1 MIDAFYIIP
10 SRVIDRT
17 QDIDFRK
24 LEKGQIITTSLKVK
38 KHHYPFNPKLPYVIE
53 CTKGNLI
60 INLIYFSVKGNFLRN
75 KFPENK
81 EFIVS
86 GKVSFY
92 KSNISIAH
100 PDYIEEIENEDKLR
114 SFENIYPLTRG
125 IHLKDLRKIFD
136 FGKIYIEKYEEWIS
150 IQIIDKF
157 NFHNFHNS
165 IIKLHFPENQDDVEK
180 KELFRKR
187 LAADELISN
196 YFAIRYLKEKT
207 KKKED
212 NLDLDFSSQNQLI
225 LNLPFKLTE
234 KQKTIINEI
243 NSLNNSHYRETILLQ
258 GDVGS
263 GKTIVS
269 LLTAI
274 PFILKG
280 YQVAYMA
287 PTEILASQIYEN
299 IINLIQLNKINPVL
313 LTGSTK
319 NKDEIYQKI
328 SNKEFDFIVGTHAIF
343 QENLIFNQLKYV
355 IIDEQHRF
363 GVRQRLILGEKGINT
378 NILLMSA
385 TPIPRTL
392 ALAQYGEIE
401 QVVLNERPAFQRPI
415 ITKVSNSKKIKDLII
430 YLKKS
435 ISDKNQIYWICPL
448 VEESENHEY
457 KDVESRFKSLQKVF
471 GSKVG
476 LLHGKMKATYKE
488 NIINEFKSGK
498 IGILVATTVIEV
510 GIDNKNANTVVIENS
525 EKFGLSQLHQL
536 RGRVGRGNEQGYCF
550 AIYGENITDTSK
562 ERLKVF
568 KNNLD
573 GFKLAEKDLEI
584 RGTGDVLGYRQ
595 SGDSLFKFVNT
606 AQDQELIIEC
616 FDYVKEV
623 ISSKKFEDKEFQQKI
638 YQLLLFF
645 KQHEAIK
652 LLFSYFFFALGNAF
666 LIVGAVGATKPAEI
680 IYLIAWSTDID
691 SLVHLD
697 RGTNIRKPVVGLGV
711 EGIKT
716 FIIFLFFLIAIS
728 PLVSLVRKAR
738 A

>member
-125 IHLKDLRKIFD
+125 IHLKDLKKIFD

-150 IQIIDKF
+150 RQIIDKF

-299 IINLIQLNKINPVL
+299 IINLIQLNEINPVL

-401 QVVLNERPAFQRPI
+401 QVVLNEKPAFQRPI

-476 LLHGKMKATYKE
+476 LLHGKMKAIDKE
-488 NIINEFKSGK
+488 KIINEFKSGK

-623 ISSKKFEDKEFQQKI
+623 ISSKKFEDKKFQQKI

-645 KQHEAIK
+645 KQQEAIK
-652 LLFSYFFFALGNAF
+652 LLFS
-666 LIVGAVGATKPAEI
+666 
-680 IYLIAWSTDID
+680 
-691 SLVHLD
+691 
-697 RGTNIRKPVVGLGV
+697 
-711 EGIKT
+711 
-716 FIIFLFFLIAIS
+716 
-728 PLVSLVRKAR
+728 
-738 A
+738 

>member
-38 KHHYPFNPKLPYVIE
+38 KHNYPFNSKLPYVIE

-60 INLIYFSVKGNFLRN
+60 INLIYFSIKGNFLRN

-125 IHLKDLRKIFD
+125 IHLKDLKKIFD
-136 FGKIYIEKYEEWIS
+136 FGKIYIEKYKEWIS
-150 IQIIDKF
+150 RPIIDKF
-157 NFHNFHNS
+157 NFHSFHNS
-165 IIKLHFPENQDDVEK
+165 ILKLHFPENKDDVEK

-212 NLDLDFSSQNQLI
+212 NLDLDFSSQNQLV

-234 KQKTIINEI
+234 KQKTIISEI

-299 IINLIQLNKINPVL
+299 IINLIQLKKINPVL

-343 QENLIFNQLKYV
+343 QESLSFNQLKYV

-401 QVVLNERPAFQRPI
+401 QVILNERPAFQKPI
-415 ITKVSNSKKIKDLII
+415 ITKVSNSEKIKDLII

-476 LLHGKMKATYKE
+476 LLHGKMKATDKE

-550 AIYGENITDTSK
+550 AIYGENITDTSI

-568 KNNLD
+568 KDNLD

-595 SGDSLFKFVNT
+595 SGDSLFRFVDT

-616 FDYVKEV
+616 FNYVKEV

-645 KQHEAIK
+645 KQQEAIK
-652 LLFSYFFFALGNAF
+652 LLFS
-666 LIVGAVGATKPAEI
+666 
-680 IYLIAWSTDID
+680 
-691 SLVHLD
+691 
-697 RGTNIRKPVVGLGV
+697 
-711 EGIKT
+711 
-716 FIIFLFFLIAIS
+716 
-728 PLVSLVRKAR
+728 
-738 A
+738 

>member
-100 PDYIEEIENEDKLR
+100 PDYIEELENEDKLR

-125 IHLKDLRKIFD
+125 IHLKDLKKIFD

-328 SNKEFDFIVGTHAIF
+328 SNKEFNFIVGTHAIF

-401 QVVLNERPAFQRPI
+401 QVVLNEKPAFQRPI

-476 LLHGKMKATYKE
+476 LLHGKMKAIDKE
-488 NIINEFKSGK
+488 KIINEFKSGK

-623 ISSKKFEDKEFQQKI
+623 ISSKKFEDKKFQQKI

-645 KQHEAIK
+645 KQQEAIK
-652 LLFSYFFFALGNAF
+652 LLFS
-666 LIVGAVGATKPAEI
+666 
-680 IYLIAWSTDID
+680 
-691 SLVHLD
+691 
-697 RGTNIRKPVVGLGV
+697 
-711 EGIKT
+711 
-716 FIIFLFFLIAIS
+716 
-728 PLVSLVRKAR
+728 
-738 A
+738 

>member
-150 IQIIDKF
+150 RQIIDKF
-157 NFHNFHNS
+157 NFHSFHNS
-165 IIKLHFPENQDDVEK
+165 ILKLHFPENKDDIEK

-243 NSLNNSHYRETILLQ
+243 NLLNNSHYRETILLQ

-401 QVVLNERPAFQRPI
+401 QVVLNERPAFQKPI

-476 LLHGKMKATYKE
+476 LLHGKMKATDKE
-488 NIINEFKSGK
+488 NIINEFKLGK

-595 SGDSLFKFVNT
+595 SGDSLFRFVNT

-645 KQHEAIK
+645 KQQEAIK
-652 LLFSYFFFALGNAF
+652 LLFS
-666 LIVGAVGATKPAEI
+666 
-680 IYLIAWSTDID
+680 
-691 SLVHLD
+691 
-697 RGTNIRKPVVGLGV
+697 
-711 EGIKT
+711 
-716 FIIFLFFLIAIS
+716 
-728 PLVSLVRKAR
+728 
-738 A
+738 

>member
-1 MIDAFYIIP
+1 VIDAFYIIP

-150 IQIIDKF
+150 RQIIDKF

-165 IIKLHFPENQDDVEK
+165 ILKLHFPENKDDVEK

-401 QVVLNERPAFQRPI
+401 QVVLNEKPAFQRPI

-476 LLHGKMKATYKE
+476 LLHGKMKATDKE
-488 NIINEFKSGK
+488 NIINEFKLGK

-645 KQHEAIK
+645 KQQEAIK
-652 LLFSYFFFALGNAF
+652 LLFS
-666 LIVGAVGATKPAEI
+666 
-680 IYLIAWSTDID
+680 
-691 SLVHLD
+691 
-697 RGTNIRKPVVGLGV
+697 
-711 EGIKT
+711 
-716 FIIFLFFLIAIS
+716 
-728 PLVSLVRKAR
+728 
-738 A
+738 

>member
-1 MIDAFYIIP
+1 MNENNFKFLYQNVDKLKGIGPKKASYLRNLGINSVIDAFYIIP

-125 IHLKDLRKIFD
+125 IHLKDLKKIFD

-401 QVVLNERPAFQRPI
+401 QVVLNEKPAFQRPI

-476 LLHGKMKATYKE
+476 LLHGKMKATDKE
-488 NIINEFKSGK
+488 NIINEFKLGK

-595 SGDSLFKFVNT
+595 SGDSLFRFVNT

-645 KQHEAIK
+645 KQQEAIK
-652 LLFSYFFFALGNAF
+652 LLFS
-666 LIVGAVGATKPAEI
+666 
-680 IYLIAWSTDID
+680 
-691 SLVHLD
+691 
-697 RGTNIRKPVVGLGV
+697 
-711 EGIKT
+711 
-716 FIIFLFFLIAIS
+716 
-728 PLVSLVRKAR
+728 
-738 A
+738 

>member
-1 MIDAFYIIP
+1 MNENNFKFLYQNVDKLKGIGPKKASYLRNLGINSVIDAFYIIP

-24 LEKGQIITTSLKVK
+24 LEKGQIITTSIKVK

-92 KSNISIAH
+92 KSNIGIAH
-100 PDYIEEIENEDKLR
+100 PDYIEELENEDKLR

-150 IQIIDKF
+150 RQIIDKF

-165 IIKLHFPENQDDVEK
+165 IIKLHFPDNQDDVEK

-212 NLDLDFSSQNQLI
+212 NLDLDFSSQNQFI

-299 IINLIQLNKINPVL
+299 IINLIQLNEINPVL

-476 LLHGKMKATYKE
+476 LLHGKMKATDKE

-595 SGDSLFKFVNT
+595 SGDSLFRFVNT

-652 LLFSYFFFALGNAF
+652 LLFS
-666 LIVGAVGATKPAEI
+666 
-680 IYLIAWSTDID
+680 
-691 SLVHLD
+691 
-697 RGTNIRKPVVGLGV
+697 
-711 EGIKT
+711 
-716 FIIFLFFLIAIS
+716 
-728 PLVSLVRKAR
+728 
-738 A
+738 

>member
-1 MIDAFYIIP
+1 MIDAFYILP

-125 IHLKDLRKIFD
+125 IHLKDLKKIFD

-401 QVVLNERPAFQRPI
+401 QVVLNERPAFQKPI

-476 LLHGKMKATYKE
+476 LLHGKMKATDKE
-488 NIINEFKSGK
+488 NIINEFKLGK

-595 SGDSLFKFVNT
+595 SGDSLFRFVNT

-623 ISSKKFEDKEFQQKI
+623 ISSKKFEDKKFQQKI

-645 KQHEAIK
+645 KQQEAIK
-652 LLFSYFFFALGNAF
+652 LLFS
-666 LIVGAVGATKPAEI
+666 
-680 IYLIAWSTDID
+680 
-691 SLVHLD
+691 
-697 RGTNIRKPVVGLGV
+697 
-711 EGIKT
+711 
-716 FIIFLFFLIAIS
+716 
-728 PLVSLVRKAR
+728 
-738 A
+738 

>member
-125 IHLKDLRKIFD
+125 IHLKDLKKIFD

-299 IINLIQLNKINPVL
+299 IINLIQLNEINPVL

-401 QVVLNERPAFQRPI
+401 QVVLNERPAFQKPI

-476 LLHGKMKATYKE
+476 LLHGKMKATDKE

-645 KQHEAIK
+645 KQQEAIK
-652 LLFSYFFFALGNAF
+652 LLFS
-666 LIVGAVGATKPAEI
+666 
-680 IYLIAWSTDID
+680 
-691 SLVHLD
+691 
-697 RGTNIRKPVVGLGV
+697 
-711 EGIKT
+711 
-716 FIIFLFFLIAIS
+716 
-728 PLVSLVRKAR
+728 
-738 A
+738 

>member
-150 IQIIDKF
+150 RQIIDKF

-401 QVVLNERPAFQRPI
+401 QVVLNEKPAFQRPI

-476 LLHGKMKATYKE
+476 LLHGKMKAIDKE
-488 NIINEFKSGK
+488 KIINEFKSGK

-595 SGDSLFKFVNT
+595 SGDSLFRFVNT

-645 KQHEAIK
+645 KQQEAIK
-652 LLFSYFFFALGNAF
+652 LLFS
-666 LIVGAVGATKPAEI
+666 
-680 IYLIAWSTDID
+680 
-691 SLVHLD
+691 
-697 RGTNIRKPVVGLGV
+697 
-711 EGIKT
+711 
-716 FIIFLFFLIAIS
+716 
-728 PLVSLVRKAR
+728 
-738 A
+738 

>member
-1 MIDAFYIIP
+1 MNENNFKFLYQNVDKLKGIGPKKASYLRNLGINSVIDAFYIIP

-125 IHLKDLRKIFD
+125 IHLKDLKKIFD

-150 IQIIDKF
+150 RQIIDKF

-165 IIKLHFPENQDDVEK
+165 ILKLHFPENKDDIEK

-401 QVVLNERPAFQRPI
+401 QVVLNEKPAFQRPI

-476 LLHGKMKATYKE
+476 LLHGKMKATDKE
-488 NIINEFKSGK
+488 NIINEFKLGK

-595 SGDSLFKFVNT
+595 SGDSLFRFVNT

-645 KQHEAIK
+645 KQQEAIK
-652 LLFSYFFFALGNAF
+652 LLFS
-666 LIVGAVGATKPAEI
+666 
-680 IYLIAWSTDID
+680 
-691 SLVHLD
+691 
-697 RGTNIRKPVVGLGV
+697 
-711 EGIKT
+711 
-716 FIIFLFFLIAIS
+716 
-728 PLVSLVRKAR
+728 
-738 A
+738 